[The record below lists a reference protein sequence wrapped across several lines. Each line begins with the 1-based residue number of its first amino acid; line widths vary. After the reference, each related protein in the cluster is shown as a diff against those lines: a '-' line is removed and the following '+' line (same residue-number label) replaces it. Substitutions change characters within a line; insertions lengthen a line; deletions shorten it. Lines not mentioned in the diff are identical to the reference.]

1 MEWFGIKEK
10 NRDYRDMV
18 KTDSETKFPSEG
30 EFDQGRLWY
39 SRRGNV
45 LTIGLTSRAIDSL
58 GDLEAIDVPEEGDHF
73 NAGDDFVTVEGSRGS
88 IEVSLPTKG
97 LVVEVNS
104 ATADLSSIADDPLE
118 EGWLIKYQIDDL
130 NSLLEL

>member
-1 MEWFGIKEK
+1 M
-10 NRDYRDMV
+10 
-18 KTDSETKFPSEG
+18 TETKVPKDG

-45 LTIGLTSRAIDSL
+45 LTIGLTSRAIDTL

-73 NAGDDFVTVEGSRGS
+73 DAGDDFVTVEGTRGS

-97 LVVEVNS
+97 LVVEVNA
-104 ATADLSSIADDPLE
+104 ATGDLTAIADDPLE
-118 EGWLIKYQIDDL
+118 EGWLVRYQIDDL
-130 NSLLEL
+130 NALLEL